1 MSDLPSITVVTPCL
15 DRAATLERALES
27 VRTQEYPGEVEHV
40 VVDGGSTDGTVEI
53 LERAGV
59 RYVSEPDRGLAHA
72 MNKGIA
78 MARGEVIGWLNADDR
93 YEPGAL
99 LAAGRAFA
107 EHPGALWVTGLCRIV
122 DGEGREIRRF
132 VKAYKR
138 FLLRRYSRRLLITQ
152 NFIQCPAT
160 FIRAD
165 GLRRIGPL
173 DERFGYSMD
182 YDLWLRLAKL
192 GDPVVVDE
200 ELAWFTMTEGTLSMS
215 GFETQFREHAQN
227 AREHGDGHPV
237 AVAANAVVSR
247 AIVLAYRAMR
257 AARRRSTGA

>member
-1 MSDLPSITVVTPCL
+1 
-15 DRAATLERALES
+15 
-27 VRTQEYPGEVEHV
+27 
-40 VVDGGSTDGTVEI
+40 
-53 LERAGV
+53 
-59 RYVSEPDRGLAHA
+59 
-72 MNKGIA
+72 
-78 MARGEVIGWLNADDR
+78 
-93 YEPGAL
+93 
-99 LAAGRAFA
+99 
-107 EHPGALWVTGLCRIV
+107 
-122 DGEGREIRRF
+122 
-132 VKAYKR
+132 
-138 FLLRRYSRRLLITQ
+138 
-152 NFIQCPAT
+152 T

-257 AARRRSTGA
+257 AARRR

>member
-1 MSDLPSITVVTPCL
+1 MTDLPSITVVTPCL
-15 DRAATLERALES
+15 NAAATIERALES
-27 VRTQEYPGEVEHV
+27 VRGQGYPDVEHV
-40 VVDGGSTDGTVEI
+40 VVDGGSEDGTVEI

-59 RYVSEPDRGLAHA
+59 RYVSEPDRGLSDA